1 MPDSGLPQLHR
12 ILLEALPQAICVVNR
27 DGKVLLWSAG
37 AEQMTGYFR
46 QEILGRP
53 FPNNFHQED
62 HEGSPD
68 TPKHFSPLLETL
80 REGHPVSTHL
90 SLRTKSGQLLPVRLR
105 TVPLRDDNGAMIG
118 AAEICETVYKSEI
131 AERRQAR
138 LGAFGCLDPITGVLN
153 HSLIQARLKESLNI
167 YALYPIPFCVLCVSV
182 DNLKNVRQRYG
193 QAAADSTLRLIAQT
207 IQSALRPID
216 FIGRWLDQ
224 EFLVILNECVEFD
237 VHTVG
242 DRLCKS
248 ARQTEIS
255 WWGDVLHV
263 TISVGAT
270 VVHDHDAASSVISR
284 AESALRESSEAG
296 GNRVVVSTS

>member
-12 ILLEALPQAICVVNR
+12 ILLEALPLAICVVNR

-284 AESALRESSEAG
+284 AESALRESSESG

>member
-12 ILLEALPQAICVVNR
+12 ILLEALPLAICVVNR

-68 TPKHFSPLLETL
+68 TLKHFSPLLETL

-131 AERRQAR
+131 TERRQAR

-284 AESALRESSEAG
+284 AESALRESSESG